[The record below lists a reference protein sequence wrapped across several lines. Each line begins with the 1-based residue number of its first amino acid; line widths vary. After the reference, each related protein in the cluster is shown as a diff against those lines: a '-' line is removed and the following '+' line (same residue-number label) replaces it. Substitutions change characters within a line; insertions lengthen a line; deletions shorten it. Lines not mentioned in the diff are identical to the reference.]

1 MFRLTAPLGLIVLA
15 AAPALAQQA
24 PAPATAATPAPT
36 PAQNNALLNAELP
49 ADQAALKSHI
59 MFLASDPMRGRE
71 AGSPEYDI
79 AAQYVASQFYEQGLR
94 PAGDEG
100 SYLQKVPL
108 LSYKPAD
115 KGSMAITRKGG
126 APIALTFGEDY
137 VPAGNPGKTAFQ
149 LTAPVVFVGYGI
161 AGLGRDDYKG
171 VDVKGKIVAFFSS
184 APSNFPAEER
194 AHFGSAASKAE
205 IAMKKGAVGYIT
217 LDSPHAG
224 RGYPFKALAGSWD
237 RARVTW
243 AEADG
248 TGHLPTPT
256 TPSLGT
262 LSTAAAAR
270 LFEGAKVKWES
281 VVKLAKNEN
290 AVFKAV
296 QLPVTLSVTLNT
308 TNTAITSYNVAGIL
322 PGSDPAIGK
331 EVVVLSAH
339 LDHVGV
345 GKADAKGDTIY
356 NGAMDN
362 AVGIA
367 SLIEEAKRFKTSGKP
382 PRRSILFLAV
392 TAEEKGLVGADY
404 FAHNPTMPKANL
416 VADVNLDMPIITYK
430 FEDVTPFGAAHSTLG
445 ETVARAAA
453 QIGVGMGGDPRP
465 DEAFF
470 VRSDHYRFVQQGIPS
485 VFLWPGE
492 KGPGKAAT
500 DAFLST
506 HYHKPSDDLVQQ
518 PAIDWESGARF
529 VDVNY
534 RIAREIADADQKP
547 MWKKGDFFGT
557 LFGGPMEK

>member
-1 MFRLTAPLGLIVLA
+1 MLRLIAPLGLIALTA
-15 AAPALAQQA
+15 TPALAQQA
-24 PAPATAATPAPT
+24 PAPTPAPV

-59 MFLASDPMRGRE
+59 LFLASDQMRGRE

-79 AAQYVASQFYEQGLR
+79 AAQYVASQFYAQGLR
-94 PAGDEG
+94 PAGDDG

-108 LSYKPAD
+108 VSYKPAD
-115 KGSMAITRKGG
+115 KGSMAFTRKDGQ
-126 APIALTFGEDY
+126 PVSLVFGTDY
-137 VPAGNPGKTAFQ
+137 VPAGNPNKTAFQ

-171 VDVKGKIVAFFSS
+171 VDVKGKIVAFFGG
-184 APSNFPAEER
+184 APSKFPAEER
-194 AHFGSAASKAE
+194 AHFGSPASKAE
-205 IAMKKGAVGYIT
+205 IARNKGAVGYIT
-217 LDSPHAG
+217 LESPRTG
-224 RGYPFKALAGSWD
+224 RGNYPLSSVAANWD
-237 RARVTW
+237 RPRVTW

-248 TGHLPTPT
+248 SGHLPTPT
-256 TPSLGT
+256 APGLGM
-262 LSTAAAAR
+262 LSTATAAK
-270 LFEGAKVKWES
+270 LFEGAKVKWAT
-281 VVKLAKNEN
+281 VARLAQDDNST
-290 AVFKAV
+290 FKAV

-308 TNTAITSYNVAGIL
+308 ANTAITSYNVAGML

-345 GKADAKGDTIY
+345 GKPNAKGDTIY

-367 SLIEEAKRFKTSGKP
+367 SLIEEAKRFKASGKP

-404 FAHNPTMPKANL
+404 FAHNPTVPKADL
-416 VADVNLDMPIITYK
+416 VADVNLDMPILTYK

-445 ETVARAAA
+445 EIVQRAAA

-500 DAFLST
+500 EAFLST
-506 HYHKPSDDLVQQ
+506 HYHQPSDDLVQQ

-534 RIAREIADADQKP
+534 RIAREIADADSKP